1 MSARRHPA
9 ARRALGAVLLAG
21 LGLGCGLMLGGCSER
36 RQELHAK
43 GPDAEPWSGKPGGF
57 GASGWQG
64 GDQAAWQEQIRQ
76 RGQRQNEY
84 ARTGVSGPG
93 AAGNASLP
101 ALAAAPVAAAPA
113 ASAASQP

>member
-1 MSARRHPA
+1 MSAHRHPA

-21 LGLGCGLMLGGCSER
+21 LGLLLGGCGER
-36 RQELHAK
+36 AQELQVK
-43 GPDAEPWSGKPGGF
+43 GPDASPWSGKPGGF

-64 GDQAAWQEQIRQ
+64 GDQSAWQEQIRQ

-84 ARTGVSGPG
+84 ARTGVSGSG
-93 AAGNASLP
+93 AAGSATLP
-101 ALAAAPVAAAPA
+101 ALAAVPVAAVAA

>member
-1 MSARRHPA
+1 MSAHRHPA

-21 LGLGCGLMLGGCSER
+21 LGLLLGGCGER
-36 RQELHAK
+36 AQELQVK
-43 GPDAEPWSGKPGGF
+43 GPDASPWSGKPGGF

-64 GDQAAWQEQIRQ
+64 GDQSAWQEQIRQ

-101 ALAAAPVAAAPA
+101 ALAAAPVAAAA

>member
-1 MSARRHPA
+1 VSARRHPA

-21 LGLGCGLMLGGCSER
+21 LMLSGCGER
-36 RQELHAK
+36 AQELQAK
-43 GPDAEPWSGKPGGF
+43 GPDASPWSGKSGGF
-57 GASGWQG
+57 SASGWQG
-64 GDQAAWQEQIRQ
+64 GDQSAWQEQIRQ

-101 ALAAAPVAAAPA
+101 ALAAAPVAAAA

>member
-1 MSARRHPA
+1 MSAHRHPA

-21 LGLGCGLMLGGCSER
+21 LGLLLGGCGER
-36 RQELHAK
+36 AQELQVKA
-43 GPDAEPWSGKPGGF
+43 PDASPWSGKSGGF
-57 GASGWQG
+57 SASGWQG
-64 GDQAAWQEQIRQ
+64 GDQSAWQEQIRQ

-101 ALAAAPVAAAPA
+101 ALAAAPVAAAA

>member
-1 MSARRHPA
+1 MSAHRHPA

-21 LGLGCGLMLGGCSER
+21 LGLLLGGCGER
-36 RQELHAK
+36 AQELQVK

-64 GDQAAWQEQIRQ
+64 GDQSAWQEQIRQ

-84 ARTGVSGPG
+84 ARTGVSGSG
-93 AAGNASLP
+93 AAGNATLP
-101 ALAAAPVAAAPA
+101 APA
-113 ASAASQP
+113 ASQP